1 MEAGLIAA
9 GMVVAGVLGA
19 LSGLWASEREIEKLD
34 ERILEMKRALHQSRL
49 DEIIDSIE
57 REGF

>member
-9 GMVVAGVLGA
+9 GMAVAGVLGA
-19 LSGLWASEREIEKLD
+19 LAGLWASEREIEKLD
-34 ERILEMKRALHQSRL
+34 ERILEMERALHQSRL

>member
-9 GMVVAGVLGA
+9 GMAVAGVLGA
-19 LSGLWASEREIEKLD
+19 LAGLWASEREIEKLD
-34 ERILEMKRALHQSRL
+34 ERILEMERALHQSRL

-57 REGF
+57 KEGF